1 MLPPVNAAVVGVLKQ
16 PGFEGSAIGIEL
28 VHRSEDIQEYLL
40 DRLFSFAIIVED
52 CAGDPEDQST
62 VSFKQHRQ
70 GIVAA
75 HAQCSHEVFISEV
88 AELRGRT
95 E

>member
-1 MLPPVNAAVVGVLKQ
+1 MLPTINAAVVGVLEQ
-16 PGFEGSAIGIEL
+16 PSFEGPAIGTEL
-28 VHRSEDIQEYLL
+28 VHCSKHIQEDPL
-40 DRLFSFAIIVED
+40 DRLFCFAIIVEN

-75 HAQCSHEVFISEV
+75 HA
-88 AELRGRT
+88 
-95 E
+95 